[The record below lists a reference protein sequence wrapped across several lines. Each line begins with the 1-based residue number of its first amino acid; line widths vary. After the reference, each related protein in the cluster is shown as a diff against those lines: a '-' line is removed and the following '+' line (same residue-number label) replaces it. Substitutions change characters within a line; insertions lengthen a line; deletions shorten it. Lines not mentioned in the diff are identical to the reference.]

1 MDTKDEICYVIG
13 LFLFV
18 FIQSNIKKFQEERL
32 FVTGTSALK
41 EHFFSIVVFVLL
53 EITYF
58 EFG

>member
-41 EHFFSIVVFVLL
+41 EHFLFLKLL
-53 EITYF
+53 VSSLDNT
-58 EFG
+58 